1 MEPAVQ
7 NNVVTRE
14 IQMRAITPEQ
24 KENRQVE
31 FVIST
36 ETPDTYGT
44 VFRADGWDLSRYEN
58 NPIVLYGHR
67 SWDGNPDSIIG
78 IGEVFR
84 EGTNLIGKVTF
95 ESEDI
100 NPLAEK
106 VFRKVQAGTL
116 RMASIGA
123 NPTSGHWGTTEAN
136 EDPEILYFDRQEL
149 LEFSIV
155 PIGSNPDALKRSA
168 QAIETFKT
176 EVTRNITV
184 IDATQVN
191 PEAPS
196 NENNRLLSIREA
208 QLIINKN
215 QTVQ

>member
-1 MEPAVQ
+1 METQQ
-7 NNVVTRE
+7 NNIITRE
-14 IQMRAITPEQ
+14 IQVRNLTEDQ
-24 KENRQVE
+24 VEKRQAE

-36 ETPDTYGT
+36 EAVDTYGT
-44 VFRADGWDLSRYEN
+44 VFRSEGWDLSRYEN

-84 EGTNLIGKVTF
+84 EDKNLIGRVTF
-95 ESEDI
+95 EAEDI

-123 NPTSGHWGTTEAN
+123 NPTKGHFGVSEAG
-136 EDPEILYFDRQEL
+136 EDPEVLYFDRQEL

-168 QAIETFKT
+168 QAVEQIKETYTRAIEVDTE
-176 EVTRNITV
+176 EVT
-184 IDATQVN
+184 ATAQ
-191 PEAPS
+191 EQKK
-196 NENNRLLSIREA
+196 LLSIREA
-208 QLIINKN
+208 QLQINKSKN
-215 QTVQ
+215 VQ

>member
-1 MEPAVQ
+1 MEPVQ
-7 NNVVTRE
+7 NSIVTRE
-14 IQMRAITPEQ
+14 IKMRALTPEQ

-44 VFRADGWDLSRYEN
+44 VFRLDGWDLSRYEN

-78 IGEVFR
+78 IGEVYR
-84 EGTNLIGKVTF
+84 DGKELIGKVTF
-95 ESEDI
+95 EDDSI

-106 VFRKVQAGTL
+106 VFRKVQGGTL

-123 NPTSGHWGTTEAN
+123 DPKKGHWGVEEAG
-136 EDPEILYFDRQEL
+136 EDPSILYFDRQEL

-155 PIGSNPDALKRSA
+155 PIGSNPDAL
-168 QAIETFKT
+168 
-176 EVTRNITV
+176 
-184 IDATQVN
+184 
-191 PEAPS
+191 
-196 NENNRLLSIREA
+196 
-208 QLIINKN
+208 
-215 QTVQ
+215 